1 MRDVNR
7 IDKFLEEFGEL
18 WKKYPDLRFSQIV
31 CNLQRYIGNDGFYLE
46 EEDYIQKLKDFL
58 TPLN

>member
-7 IDKFLEEFGEL
+7 IDKFLEEFGKL
-18 WKKYPDLRFSQIV
+18 WKKYPDFRFGQIV

-46 EEDYIQKLKDFL
+46 EEYYIQKLKDFL
-58 TPLN
+58 DPLN